1 VDMPFPTPEMN
12 TIRSRGTIPVL
23 DWGSDALGM
32 GLNQPQFTLA
42 SISNGSH
49 DAYITKFA
57 QAAAAWK
64 NPFFLRFD
72 AEMNGWWLPW
82 SEQTNGNQ
90 PGDFVRAWRHTV
102 DIFRAQGATN
112 VTWVWCPNI
121 VGPKS
126 TSMNELY
133 PGDNYVDWVS
143 TDGYNYGTDRSNLP
157 QSFNQIFGYS
167 AYDGGYDTY
176 QMLQTLAPTKP
187 IMIAEVGS
195 SETGGSK
202 AAWLT
207 DAFGT
212 QLPNNFPAV
221 KAVMYFNWNDG
232 DTALSWPIESS
243 AAATSAF
250 AAAIASPYY
259 ASNQFATLNVTGP
272 IQPLGSTVVP
282 PTATPVPPTATPVP
296 PTATPVPPTATP
308 VPPTATPVT
317 PTATPVAPPAVP
329 AVPVAATLNSIA
341 DTFTDRSLPNSVAGG
356 TANELY
362 IDQKGSATTFL
373 KFDMSSAGGKN
384 SAAAKLSIKTSSV
397 GWSTTTSAVTVAAE
411 YDTGWWEQYMAYNHS
426 VPVSS
431 TVLGILNGAPASNT
445 WYEISLDPATVQRFA
460 GGLFAVTMQGSQS
473 DAMVIYSRE
482 SGTANAPQLV
492 LTYR

>member
-1 VDMPFPTPEMN
+1 MSLEMFGVPWQYNGVDMPFPTPEMN

-121 VGPKS
+121 VGPNS

-143 TDGYNYGTDRSNLP
+143 TDGYNYGTDRNNQP
-157 QSFNQIFGYS
+157 QSFNQIFGFS
-167 AYDGGYDTY
+167 AYDGGFNTY

-212 QLPNNFPAV
+212 QLASNFPAV

-232 DTALSWPIESS
+232 DTALTWPIESS
-243 AAATSAF
+243 VCGYQCIRVGNRLALLRHQPVRDAERHRTNPAAGQHCGPADGDTRPADSDASAADSDAS
-250 AAAIASPYY
+250 AADSDVSAADSY
-259 ASNQFATLNVTGP
+259 ASH
-272 IQPLGSTVVP
+272 
-282 PTATPVPPTATPVP
+282 
-296 PTATPVPPTATP
+296 
-308 VPPTATPVT
+308 
-317 PTATPVAPPAVP
+317 
-329 AVPVAATLNSIA
+329 
-341 DTFTDRSLPNSVAGG
+341 
-356 TANELY
+356 AN
-362 IDQKGSATTFL
+362 GHA
-373 KFDMSSAGGKN
+373 
-384 SAAAKLSIKTSSV
+384 SAAD
-397 GWSTTTSAVTVAAE
+397 GRR
-411 YDTGWWEQYMAYNHS
+411 QRRQ
-426 VPVSS
+426 
-431 TVLGILNGAPASNT
+431 PAC
-445 WYEISLDPATVQRFA
+445 PPPPR
-460 GGLFAVTMQGSQS
+460 
-473 DAMVIYSRE
+473 
-482 SGTANAPQLV
+482 
-492 LTYR
+492 